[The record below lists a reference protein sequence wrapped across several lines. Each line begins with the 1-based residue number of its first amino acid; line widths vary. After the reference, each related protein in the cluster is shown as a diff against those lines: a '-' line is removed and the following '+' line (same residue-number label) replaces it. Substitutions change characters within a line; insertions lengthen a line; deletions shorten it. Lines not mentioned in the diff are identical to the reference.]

1 MRFRAFSMVKDNNAG
16 DQMNPN
22 NIESNAVPADGMVTI
37 THVIY
42 GLHAF
47 TVVTGLLSPVLI
59 VTAFLTGWPSLLA
72 VILNYLKRSDARG
85 TYLESHFRWQIRT
98 FWFALLWVVLA
109 WLLVFTLIG
118 IPLAFV
124 LASLTGLWVLYRVVR
139 GWLRLND
146 KRAMLL

>member
-1 MRFRAFSMVKDNNAG
+1 MSE
-16 DQMNPN
+16 N
-22 NIESNAVPADGMVTI
+22 NIESSTAPTSGLVTI

-42 GLHAF
+42 GLHAL
-47 TVVTGLLSPVLI
+47 TVISGLLTPMLI
-59 VTAFLTGWPSLLA
+59 VTAFLTGWPSILA
-72 VILNYLKRSDARG
+72 VVLNYIKRSEARG

-118 IPLAFV
+118 IPLAFA
-124 LASLTGLWVLYRVVR
+124 LASLAGLWVLYRVVR

-146 KRAMLL
+146 KRAMPL

>member
-1 MRFRAFSMVKDNNAG
+1 MPF
-16 DQMNPN
+16 NPALEIRVAE
-22 NIESNAVPADGMVTI
+22 NIMESGKLPADGLVII

-47 TVVTGLLSPVLI
+47 TVLTGLLSPMLI
-59 VTAFLTGWPSLLA
+59 VTAFLTGWPSILA
-72 VILNYLKRSDARG
+72 VVLNYIKRGEVRG

-98 FWFALLWVVLA
+98 FWFALLWTGIA

-118 IPLAFV
+118 IPLAIV
-124 LASLTGLWVLYRVVR
+124 LVSVAGLWVLYRVAR

-146 KRAMLL
+146 KQTMPL

>member
-1 MRFRAFSMVKDNNAG
+1 M
-16 DQMNPN
+16 PN
-22 NIESNAVPADGMVTI
+22 NIIESGKLVPAEGLVTI

-47 TVVTGLLSPVLI
+47 TVITGLLTPMFI
-59 VTAFLTGWPSLLA
+59 VTAFITGWPSILA
-72 VILNYLKRSDARG
+72 VVLNYIKRSDVHG

-109 WLLVFTLIG
+109 LLLASTFIG

-124 LASLTGLWVLYRVVR
+124 LASGAGIWVLYRVTR

-146 KRAMLL
+146 KREMP

>member
-1 MRFRAFSMVKDNNAG
+1 MSENVETHAAPPSG
-16 DQMNPN
+16 L
-22 NIESNAVPADGMVTI
+22 VTI
-37 THVIY
+37 TRVIY

-59 VTAFLTGWPSLLA
+59 VTAFLTGWPSILA
-72 VILNYLKRSDARG
+72 VVLNYIKRSEARG

-118 IPLAFV
+118 IPLAFALV
-124 LASLTGLWVLYRVVR
+124 SLAGLWVLYRVVR

-146 KRAMLL
+146 KRAMPL